1 VFAWTGLLLFI
12 QPYIYASP
20 TQTYGIGMASACCL
34 AAWTLLH
41 WTFLEQLSIK
51 PTVLQVSL
59 SVITHPMSGVIK
71 VYQRMQRHARPAPSP
86 KASTGMQLRVGR
98 PLVVVDA
105 AGDIEI
111 IQAAPAPVLLTKLW
125 QSVATM
131 LGTCVCYDV
140 GLYLLCAL
148 SNGMCNAPK
157 TASSDAGAMAGSAAA
172 RFLAVCVFGFA
183 AGSLLPLQM
192 DVMFCCLRSSMY
204 AGAVVWPGLAAYA
217 DQLPRHPFNWPA
229 AAKSIGDLWG
239 FRWHQFL
246 RFYFQGLGYT
256 TVDKLLPKGKA
267 VSPGLRWSLQTVAA
281 FFMSGIMHEH
291 LTWAAFGTVTGFYM
305 AFFGLHCAALL
316 LETWGP
322 LILKA
327 ALQGTQQLKQRSSTP
342 GAADHGTNSTAPA
355 CSTSTAQAG
364 GGAAAK
370 KPALIMRTWAMRLWT
385 VTVMLLLSP
394 LFVEPYRAVG
404 YFAERAWHPFLGVSV
419 TEHVVG
425 WAQQPLHAQ
434 LCFAG
439 TALAV

>member
-1 VFAWTGLLLFI
+1 M
-12 QPYIYASP
+12 
-20 TQTYGIGMASACCL
+20 YGIGIASACCL
-34 AAWTLLH
+34 AAFSLLH

-71 VYQRMQRHARPAPSP
+71 VYQRTQRHAKPATSP
-86 KASTGMQLRVGR
+86 QAMTGMQLRGGR

-111 IQAAPAPVLLTKLW
+111 IQATPAPALLTKLW
-125 QSVATM
+125 QSVVTM

-140 GLYLLCAL
+140 GLYLLCTL
-148 SNGMCNAPK
+148 SSGMCKAPS
-157 TASSDAGAMAGSAAA
+157 TATSAAGAVAGSAAA
-172 RFLAVCVFGFA
+172 RFLAVCVFGYA

-204 AGAVVWPGLAAYA
+204 AGALVWPGLAAYA

-229 AAKSIGDLWG
+229 AAQSIGDLWG

-256 TVDKLLPKGKA
+256 TVDKLLPKAKA
-267 VSPGLRWSLQTVAA
+267 VSPGLRWSLQTMAA
-281 FFMSGIMHEH
+281 FFLSGIMHEH

-305 AFFGLHCAALL
+305 AFFGLHCAALQ

-327 ALQGTQQLKQRSSTP
+327 DLQGAQKLKRSSDP
-342 GAADHGTNSTAPA
+342 GAADHGANSTAPVR
-355 CSTSTAQAG
+355 CTSRAQAG
-364 GGAAAK
+364 PPGGATAM
-370 KPALIMRTWAMRLWT
+370 KPALIMPPWAMRLWT
-385 VTVMLLLSP
+385 VAVMLLLGP
-394 LFVEPYRAVG
+394 LFVEPYRAAG
-404 YFAERAWHPFLGVSV
+404 YFAERAWHPFMGVSV

-425 WAQQPLHAQ
+425 WAQQRLHAG

-439 TALAV
+439 TALVIE